1 MALETIATI
10 LKEVGKI
17 SETAIKELPK
27 DKIEN
32 IKSAGDGVLAKL
44 DDIKNLTPEQL
55 KMQAEENITKKQ
67 TEDNSDAN
75 ESINIKELTDEEKR
89 KIKKETGWSD
99 EIINRINSMEQY
111 EIYKNAGLVEA
122 DINGRKVLIKKDIDL
137 DYKDPKTGE
146 TNRERMEKG
155 RSPIDSK
162 TGEKIELHHMGQE
175 FDSPFAVLLEN
186 SEHGDGNHKTL
197 HPKDKDSFRNDK
209 EKEIEYNK
217 QKAEHWKTR
226 LNQLEKINKEI

>member
-1 MALETIATI
+1 MELVKKCSESKAIPTEWIDDNDILSRAQTT

-44 DDIKNLTPEQL
+44 DDIKNLTPEKL
-55 KMQAEENITKKQ
+55 KMQAKENITKKQ

-111 EIYKNAGLVEA
+111 EIYKNAGLIVTH
-122 DINGRKVLIKKDIDL
+122 LQF
-137 DYKDPKTGE
+137 Y
-146 TNRERMEKG
+146 
-155 RSPIDSK
+155 
-162 TGEKIELHHMGQE
+162 
-175 FDSPFAVLLEN
+175 
-186 SEHGDGNHKTL
+186 
-197 HPKDKDSFRNDK
+197 
-209 EKEIEYNK
+209 
-217 QKAEHWKTR
+217 
-226 LNQLEKINKEI
+226 

>member
-1 MALETIATI
+1 MALETIAT

-17 SETAIKELPK
+17 FETAIKELQK

-99 EIINRINSMEQY
+99 EIIKRINSMEQY

-122 DINGRKVLIKKDIDL
+122 YINGRKVLIKKDIDL

-175 FDSPFAVLLEN
+175 FDSPFAELLEN

>member
-1 MALETIATI
+1 MAIESFGAIIA
-10 LKEVGKI
+10 KEIGKI
-17 SETAIKELPK
+17 AEAAIKELPK
-27 DKIEN
+27 KQLEN
-32 IKSAGDGVLAKL
+32 FKVGDGVLDSLK
-44 DDIKNLTPEQL
+44 DIKNLTPEQL
-55 KMQAEENITKKQ
+55 DEKIKENFSQKQ
-67 TEDNSDAN
+67 SEGSSEAN
-75 ESINIKELTDEEKR
+75 ENTNIKELTDEEKR

-111 EIYKNAGLVEA
+111 EIYKYAGLVEA
-122 DINGRKVLIKKDIDL
+122 DINGRKCLVKNIDL

-146 TNRERMEKG
+146 TNRDKMEKG

-175 FDSPFAVLLEN
+175 FDSPFAELLEN
-186 SEHGDGNHKTL
+186 SEHGDGNHKIL

-226 LNQLEKINKEI
+226 LNQLEKNK

>member
-1 MALETIATI
+1 MALETIAT

-32 IKSAGDGVLAKL
+32 IKSTVDGVLMKL
-44 DDIKNLTPEQL
+44 DDIKNLTPEKL

-111 EIYKNAGLVEA
+111 EIYKNAGLIEA

-175 FDSPFAVLLEN
+175 FDSPFAELLEN

>member
-1 MALETIATI
+1 MVLETIIA
-10 LKEVGKI
+10 KELTKNI
-17 SETAIKELPK
+17 SETVAKEIPK

-44 DDIKNLTPEQL
+44 DDIKNLTPEKL
-55 KMQAEENITKKQ
+55 KMQAEENINKKQ

-89 KIKKETGWSD
+89 KIKKKTGWSD

-111 EIYKNAGLVEA
+111 EIYKNAELVEA

-175 FDSPFAVLLEN
+175 FDSPFAELLEN

>member
-1 MALETIATI
+1 MALETIIA
-10 LKEVGKI
+10 KELTKNI
-17 SETAIKELPK
+17 SETVAKEIPK

-111 EIYKNAGLVEA
+111 EIYKNAELVEA

-175 FDSPFAVLLEN
+175 FNSPFAELLEN

>member
-17 SETAIKELPK
+17 FETAIKELPK

-175 FDSPFAVLLEN
+175 FDSPFAELLEN

>member
-1 MALETIATI
+1 MVSETIATI

-17 SETAIKELPK
+17 FETAIKELPK

-44 DDIKNLTPEQL
+44 DDIKNLTPEKL

-111 EIYKNAGLVEA
+111 EIYKNAELVEA

-155 RSPIDSK
+155 RSPIYSK

-175 FDSPFAVLLEN
+175 FDSTFAELLEN

-226 LNQLEKINKEI
+226 LNQLEK

>member
-1 MALETIATI
+1 MALETIIA
-10 LKEVGKI
+10 KELTKNI
-17 SETAIKELPK
+17 SETVAKEIPK

-44 DDIKNLTPEQL
+44 DDIKNLNPEQL

-111 EIYKNAGLVEA
+111 EIYKNAGLIEA

-175 FDSPFAVLLEN
+175 FDSPFAELLEN

>member
-1 MALETIATI
+1 
-10 LKEVGKI
+10 
-17 SETAIKELPK
+17 
-27 DKIEN
+27 
-32 IKSAGDGVLAKL
+32 
-44 DDIKNLTPEQL
+44 
-55 KMQAEENITKKQ
+55 
-67 TEDNSDAN
+67 
-75 ESINIKELTDEEKR
+75 
-89 KIKKETGWSD
+89 
-99 EIINRINSMEQY
+99 MEQY
-111 EIYKNAGLVEA
+111 EIYKNAELVEA

-155 RSPIDSK
+155 RSPIYSK

-175 FDSPFAVLLEN
+175 FDSPFAELLEN

>member
-1 MALETIATI
+1 MVSETIATI

-17 SETAIKELPK
+17 SETAIKELSK

-44 DDIKNLTPEQL
+44 DDIKNLTPEKL

-111 EIYKNAGLVEA
+111 EIYKNAGLIEA

-175 FDSPFAVLLEN
+175 FDSPFAELLEN

>member
-1 MALETIATI
+1 MALETIDTI

-17 SETAIKELPK
+17 FETAIKELPK

-44 DDIKNLTPEQL
+44 DDIKNLTPEKL
-55 KMQAEENITKKQ
+55 KMQAKENITKKQ

-175 FDSPFAVLLEN
+175 FDSPFAELLEN

-197 HPKDKDSFRNDK
+197 HTKDKDSFRNDK

>member
-17 SETAIKELPK
+17 SETAIKELQK

-44 DDIKNLTPEQL
+44 DDIKNLTPEKL

-175 FDSPFAVLLEN
+175 FDSPFAELLEN

-197 HPKDKDSFRNDK
+197 HTKDKDSFRNDK